1 MLHLQELNIRT
12 LEHDRRVNDV
22 NRHGWLRPDS
32 SRDGRR
38 LSSVFNAVSAIFAGH
53 TPAHE
58 DSWLRIRL
66 DTLAS
71 GNDISRVA

>member
-1 MLHLQELNIRT
+1 MLCLQELNVRT

-22 NRHGWLRPDS
+22 NRHGWLRPES

-38 LSSVFNAVSAIFAGH
+38 LMLASVLNAVSAIFSAH
-53 TPAHE
+53 TSAHE

-71 GNDISRVA
+71 GNDI